1 MYIAKGDTMTQNAP
15 QEVTVSGFQI
25 EKLQNI
31 IIDAEAV
38 VIEKL
43 IKMKNKSQDEINIG
57 DMFDMQW
64 MMNKFSQLSE
74 MTSSLVAAM
83 HQAVSS
89 MNRNIK

>member
-1 MYIAKGDTMTQNAP
+1 MTGEGAS
-15 QEVTVSGFQI
+15 TGFSI
-25 EKLQNI
+25 KTLQATI
-31 IIDAEAV
+31 KDAEAV
-38 VIEKL
+38 VLEKL
-43 IKMKNKSQDEINIG
+43 TTIKNKSQDEINIG
-57 DMFDMQW
+57 DMFDIQW